1 MVKINPFRG
10 YRPQISTQ
18 HDLFIN
24 PSTELL
30 DFDLIPESPDSGVFI
45 PKNSEVE
52 DAQTNFKD
60 MFSPD
65 SPLFI
70 EKAKKNWPQYISLGL
85 LKQDAEL
92 SIYIYRMHRPYSES
106 HKTQIGIFCLV
117 SVKDLEKERILGH
130 ENTFDKPINKFVNRI
145 DRLEASPSPVYLMYE
160 DNKKIDNIISEAIKP
175 MPIIN
180 FEATSGVR
188 HTLWKVSDSNT
199 INYLIK
205 QFKKINNL
213 YIADGHHRIK
223 GAQKYA
229 EIKRQTVKKR
239 TGEEDYEYFLATLFP
254 MSQLQVLEY
263 NRIVKNIDDKLFKE
277 FKKKIYGKFF
287 FIKGY
292 KKKKPKKKGSFG
304 LYYKNKWYLLDAHKT
319 LFKKRSIVKTLDAY
333 ILQKYIFD
341 PIFNIKDPSNDENIE
356 YVSGLVPL
364 DEIEKITSDFEG
376 VAFILYPMTKKDIFK
391 VAKAKKAVPPKSTWF
406 EPKLL
411 KGIVVRILENN
422 Y

>member
-1 MVKINPFRG
+1 
-10 YRPQISTQ
+10 
-18 HDLFIN
+18 
-24 PSTELL
+24 
-30 DFDLIPESPDSGVFI
+30 
-45 PKNSEVE
+45 
-52 DAQTNFKD
+52 
-60 MFSPD
+60 
-65 SPLFI
+65 
-70 EKAKKNWPQYISLGL
+70 
-85 LKQDAEL
+85 
-92 SIYIYRMHRPYSES
+92 
-106 HKTQIGIFCLV
+106 
-117 SVKDLEKERILGH
+117 
-130 ENTFDKPINKFVNRI
+130 
-145 DRLEASPSPVYLMYE
+145 MYE